1 MEHHTRSAVPPTEFN
16 VVLERLEMS
25 PEQWQRVMKRLL
37 WKEVVRRL
45 PKQPRRYV
53 ITFSDQPD
61 FFIVDET
68 KG

>member
-1 MEHHTRSAVPPTEFN
+1 MEHHTQSAAPPTEFN
-16 VVLERLEMS
+16 VVLERPEMS

-37 WKEVVRRL
+37 WKEAVRRL

-53 ITFSDQPD
+53 IMFSDQPD